1 MKKFVLP
8 LFVVLLVVGILGSV
22 WAVSAIFFGAE
33 TKSETTSSIPKDDPD
48 SPLIS
53 TTIVISQVY
62 GGGGTTSG
70 TPAYNADYVEL
81 KNISAS
87 PQSLNGL
94 TLMYGSDTGNLGGS
108 SGTLFFNLPNTTLQ
122 PGQFYLIKMQPT
134 AVGGEIPIAADANAN
149 LSMGVSSGKVAITSG
164 LAPNTCGST
173 SNPCTLPNAQII
185 DLVSYGSASNAE
197 GAAAVP
203 TLDNTKGA
211 VRKENGCKDSDN
223 NLADFDV
230 IAPPIPRN
238 TSSPVVTC
246 AVGGNLQAALSA
258 NPTTV
263 TPGSSTLIN
272 VTVIPATSP
281 ASTNISVTAN
291 LLSLAGL
298 EIQELFDNGTNGDV
312 TAGDNVYSFSITIPA
327 GEDGGLRSI
336 SATASD
342 AQDRSVNMTLNITI
356 NAPPPDDNPLIF
368 GNPSGA
374 TSSVSNENNYL
385 MIKPQYT
392 LSYNRSRATANW
404 VGWRIASIWLGS
416 TSRQDDFR
424 PDTTLPSGWYQVSG
438 SDYSGSGYDRG
449 HMCPSGDRTNTVSD
463 NSATFL
469 MTNMIPQL
477 PANNQGPWAQFEEYS
492 RDIVRQGN
500 EVYVF
505 SGVHGNIG
513 TIAGGRVVVPAT
525 TWKVILVL
533 PNGSN
538 DLERVRRDTR
548 AFGLVIPNQGSIVT
562 TWRTY
567 RKTVREVEEL
577 TGHDFFSLVPKAI
590 QEVIERR
597 ADRL

>member
-1 MKKFVLP
+1 MKKVLLP
-8 LFVVLLVVGILGSV
+8 LFAVLLTVGVLGSV
-22 WAVSAIFFGAE
+22 WAVSAIFFGAKTE
-33 TKSETTSSIPKDDPD
+33 SESQSTIRQDDPE
-48 SPLIS
+48 SPMIS

-62 GGGGTTSG
+62 GGGGGTSASA
-70 TPAYNADYVEL
+70 AYNADYVEL
-81 KNISAS
+81 KNISAA

-94 TLMYGSDTGNLGGS
+94 SLLYASATGNFGNNNNVV
-108 SGTLFFNLPNTTLQ
+108 NLPDFTLQ
-122 PGQFYLIKMQPT
+122 PGQFYLVRMTPGSGSPDVPVT
-134 AVGGEIPIAADANAN
+134 PDFTGGLNMSAT
-149 LSMGVSSGKVAITSG
+149 SGKVALTVGFEI
-164 LAPNTCGST
+164 NECGST
-173 SNPCTLPNAQII
+173 ENPCPLPNSKII
-185 DLVSYGSASNAE
+185 DLVSFGSANNAE

-203 TLDNTKGA
+203 ALDNTKGA
-211 VRKENGCKDSDN
+211 VRKDNGCKDTDN

-246 AVGGNLQAALSA
+246 DTSGSLQAALSA
-258 NPTTV
+258 NPISI
-263 TPGSSTLIN
+263 TPGNSTLIT
-272 VTVIPATSP
+272 VTVIPASNP
-281 ASTNISVTAN
+281 PSTNISVTAN
-291 LLSLAGL
+291 LLSLAGAEL
-298 EIQELFDNGTNGDV
+298 QQLFDDGTNGDV

-336 SATASD
+336 TATATD
-342 AQDRSVNMTLNITI
+342 AQDRTVNMSLNLSI
-356 NAPPPDDNPLIF
+356 NAPPPDDNPLIL

-374 TSSVSNENNYL
+374 TANVANENNYL

-404 VGWRIASIWLGS
+404 VAWRIASVWLGS

-424 PDTTLPSGWYQVSG
+424 ADTTLPSGWYQVAG

-492 RDIVRQGN
+492 RDVVRQGN

-513 TIAGGRVVVPAT
+513 TIAGGKVVVPAT

-548 AFGLVIPNQGSIVT
+548 AFGLIVPNQGSIDPS
-562 TWRTY
+562 WRTY

-577 TGHDFFSLVPKAI
+577 TGYDFFSLVPKAI

-597 ADRL
+597 VDRL

>member
-1 MKKFVLP
+1 MKKVVLP
-8 LFVVLLVVGILGSV
+8 LFVVLLIVGVLGSV
-22 WAVSAIFFGAE
+22 WAVSAIFSG
-33 TKSETTSSIPKDDPD
+33 TTSNSEPQSSIRKDDPD
-48 SPLIS
+48 SPQIS
-53 TTIVISQVY
+53 TTLVISQVY
-62 GGGGTTSG
+62 GGGGGTSG

-81 KNISAS
+81 KNISAA

-94 TLMYGSDTGNLGGS
+94 TLMYASATGNFGS
-108 SGTLFFNLPNTTLQ
+108 QTFNVFPLPNTTLQ
-122 PGQFYLIKMQPT
+122 SGQYFLIKMASGSLGPD
-134 AVGGEIPIAADANAN
+134 IPIAADTTAGF
-149 LSMGVSSGKVAITSG
+149 SMGASDGKVALTNG
-164 LAPNTCGST
+164 LVANTCGAT
-173 SNPCTLPNAQII
+173 ATPCVLPSSQII
-185 DLVSYGSASNAE
+185 DLVSFGSASNAE

-203 TLDNTKGA
+203 TLDNTKGG
-211 VRKENGCKDSDN
+211 VRKESGCKDSDN

-238 TSSPVVTC
+238 TSSAVVTC
-246 AVGGNLQAALSA
+246 NVSGNLQAALSA

-263 TPGSSTLIN
+263 TPGSSTLIT
-272 VTVIPATSP
+272 VTVIPASNP
-281 ASTNISVTAN
+281 VSTNISVTAN
-291 LLSLAGL
+291 LLALAGA

-342 AQDRSVNMTLNITI
+342 AQDRAVNMTLNITI

-374 TSSVSNENNYL
+374 TSNVSNENNYL
-385 MIKPQYT
+385 MIKPQYS

-416 TSRQDDFR
+416 ASRQDDFR
-424 PDTTLPSGWYQVSG
+424 PDTTLPSGWYQVTG

-513 TIAGGRVVVPAT
+513 TIAGGKVVVPAT

-577 TGHDFFSLVPKAI
+577 TGYDFFSLVPKAI

>member
-33 TKSETTSSIPKDDPD
+33 TKSEITSSIPKDDPD

-53 TTIVISQVY
+53 TTIVIGQVY
-62 GGGGTTSG
+62 GGGGGSSALA
-70 TPAYNADYVEL
+70 AYNADYVEL
-81 KNISAS
+81 KNISAA

-94 TLMYGSDTGNLGGS
+94 TLMYASATGNFGS
-108 SGTLFFNLPNTTLQ
+108 QTFNVFPLPNTTLQ
-122 PGQFYLIKMQPT
+122 PGQYFLIKMASGT
-134 AVGGEIPIAADANAN
+134 GGPNIPIAADATAAF
-149 LSMGVSSGKVAITSG
+149 SMSATEGKVALTNG
-164 LAPNTCGST
+164 LVANDCGTT
-173 SNPCTLPNAQII
+173 SNPCPLPSSQII
-185 DLVSYGSASNAE
+185 DLVAFGPASNAE
-197 GAAAVP
+197 GTAPVP

-211 VRKENGCKDSDN
+211 VRKENGCKDTDN

-258 NPTTV
+258 NPTIV
-263 TPGSSTLIN
+263 TPGSSTLIT

-312 TAGDNVYSFSITIPA
+312 TAGDNVYSFAITIPA

-392 LSYNRSRATANW
+392 LSYNRSRATPNW
-404 VGWRIASIWLGS
+404 VGWRIASIWLGDS
-416 TSRQDDFR
+416 GRNDSFR
-424 PDTTLPSGWYQVSG
+424 PDTTLPSGWYQVTG

-449 HMCPSGDRTNTVSD
+449 HMCPSGDRTNTVTD
-463 NSATFL
+463 NEATFL

-492 RDIVRQGN
+492 REIVRQGN

-513 TIAGGRVVVPAT
+513 TVAGGKVVVPAT

-548 AFGLVIPNQGSIVT
+548 AFGLIVPNQGSIDPS
-562 TWRTY
+562 WRTY

-577 TGHDFFSLVPKAI
+577 TGYDFFSLVPKAI

-597 ADRL
+597 VDRL